1 MSSQRRPDLYY
12 LRNYLEIAKRVKDV
26 VHSIDPNARVYVF
39 GSVVRG
45 DYTASSDIDLLVV
58 TLNTKL
64 KYDIMVA
71 VYKEVEAPVEL
82 HVTTPDVF
90 ERWYK
95 RFIKPGEMK
104 EVT

>member
-1 MSSQRRPDLYY
+1 MSSQHRPDIHY
-12 LRNYLEIAKRVKDV
+12 LRNYLEVAKRVKDI
-26 VHSIDPNARVYVF
+26 VHLIDPNARVYVF

-58 TLNTKL
+58 TPNTKL
-64 KYDIMVA
+64 KYDVMVA

-82 HVTTPDVF
+82 HVTTPKDF

-95 RFIKPGEMK
+95 RFIKPEEMK
-104 EVT
+104 EM